1 MLFDTLRPR
10 FSIITIMSTLAD
22 LRKDYSLTGLLE
34 PNLARDPFRQF
45 DQWFREAEAAK
56 LNEPNAMTLATASA
70 EGLPSARIVLLKGV
84 DGRGFVFFTN
94 YESHKGR
101 DLAANPRAS
110 LVFPWLELERQVIVS
125 GTVAKVSREESD
137 TYFQSRPIGSQ
148 LGAWASAQ
156 STIVPD
162 RDTLESNL
170 RAIKT
175 RYEGQ
180 PVPTPPHWGGY
191 RVSPTT
197 VDFWQG
203 RRNRLHDRLRYR
215 RTDDGWV
222 IERLAP

>member
-1 MLFDTLRPR
+1 
-10 FSIITIMSTLAD
+10 MSTLAD
-22 LRKDYSLTGLLE
+22 LRKDYSLAGLLE
-34 PNLARDPFRQF
+34 QNLARDPFRQF

-56 LNEPNAMTLATASA
+56 INEPNAMTLATASA
-70 EGLPSARIVLLKGV
+70 EGVPSSRVVLLKGV

-94 YESHKGR
+94 YESLKGR

-110 LVFPWLELERQVIVS
+110 LVFPWLDLERQVIVS
-125 GTVAKVSREESD
+125 GTVTKVPREETD
-137 TYFQSRPIGSQ
+137 AYFQSRPIGSQ

-156 STIVPD
+156 STLVPD

-170 RAIKT
+170 RSIKK

-215 RTDDGWV
+215 RTDEGWT